1 MFTFAQSSTGGEM
14 QVRKMDPA
22 AQNEDEKDT
31 HLQLPGPILT
41 FDDVRYVVN
50 VATTSYLRRKK
61 KEILHGV
68 SGIIKPGLNAILGPT
83 GSGKT
88 SLLDVLASRK
98 DPKGFRSG
106 KVLLNGQLLA
116 ANFNLQSAYVVQ
128 DDILRGTLT
137 VRENLE
143 FSANLRLSRKDHTAE
158 QKKQKVDEIIEEL
171 GLQDCI
177 DIKIGTDL
185 MRGISG
191 GERKR
196 CSIGMELITSPSLI
210 FLDEPTT
217 GLDTHM
223 ATSVIR
229 TLHKLSRNGRSIV
242 FSIHQPCYSI
252 CKMFDYITLMSKGEI
267 VYQGPG
273 GEITNYFKDLGY
285 ECDPYNDHAQFFLDV
300 INGAVLSSH
309 GNSSPEAIT
318 SHVILDPNENKNLLA
333 HQFRQSALYQQINK
347 EVKNLSVPDNSR
359 DSVSIKYSYP
369 TPFWYQLYILSG
381 CTLKNLWR
389 NPQVSLVQV
398 SIMLFFGILNGLIYY
413 NIPNTMPEALQNRI
427 GAFFFIIINQMFGNL
442 SAVEIFIQEKVLFI
456 HENASG
462 YYRTSAYFLSKVL
475 VDLIPN
481 RIIPILI
488 FSSITYFLMGLKLD
502 IGSFFLFY
510 MTLSLTSLSAVSMAF
525 LVSASVST
533 FATANALIALPYVVM
548 MVFGGFLVNLNKM
561 LHWLS
566 WLKWMS
572 IVAYGL
578 KALIINELKGQIF
591 YTNSTIIPGEVY
603 MIEQGIDYSVW
614 GFWQNQLALFCLMI
628 IFLLLSFIQLLRI
641 DKWK

>member
-1 MFTFAQSSTGGEM
+1 
-14 QVRKMDPA
+14 MDPA
-22 AQNEDEKDT
+22 AQSEDGKET
-31 HLQLPGPILT
+31 RLQLHGPILT

-50 VATTSYLRRKK
+50 VATTSYLRRTK
-61 KEILHGV
+61 KEILRGV

-106 KVLLNGQLLA
+106 KVLLNGQVLA

-128 DDILRGTLT
+128 DDILRRTLT

-143 FSANLRLSRKDHTAE
+143 FSANLRLSSKDHTVE
-158 QKKQKVDEIIEEL
+158 QKKQKVNQIIEEL

-177 DIKIGTDL
+177 NTKIGTDL
-185 MRGISG
+185 SRGISG

-217 GLDTHM
+217 GLDAHM

-229 TLHKLSRNGRSIV
+229 TLHKMSRNGRSIV

-273 GEITNYFKDLGY
+273 GETTGYFNDLGY
-285 ECDPYNDHAQFFLDV
+285 ECDPRNDPAQFFMDV
-300 INGAVLSSH
+300 INGVVLSRH
-309 GNSSPEAIT
+309 ENSSPEEAIT
-318 SHVILDPNENKNLLA
+318 SHSVPDPSENTNLFA
-333 HQFRQSALYQQINK
+333 HHFRQSALYHQINM
-347 EVKNLSVPDNSR
+347 EVKNLSATDNSR
-359 DSVSIKYSYP
+359 DSVRVKYTYP

-389 NPQVSLVQV
+389 NPQTLVVQV
-398 SIMLFFGILNGLIYY
+398 FMMLLFGILNGLIYY
-413 NIPNTMPEALQNRI
+413 NIPHTLPEALQNRI
-427 GAFFFIIINQMFGNL
+427 GAFFFIIINQIFGNL
-442 SAVEIFIQEKVLFI
+442 SAVEIFIQEKALFI

-462 YYRTSAYFLSKVL
+462 YYRTSAYFLSKVA

-481 RIIPILI
+481 RIVPILI
-488 FSSITYFLMGLKLD
+488 FSLISYYLMGLKQD

-510 MTLSLTSLSAVSMAF
+510 MTLGLSSLSAVSLAF

-533 FATANALIALPYVVM
+533 FATANALIAIPYVFM

-561 LHWLS
+561 LQWMA
-566 WLKWMS
+566 WLKWIS
-572 IVAYGL
+572 IFRYGFN
-578 KALIINELKGQIF
+578 ALLINELKGQIF
-591 YTNSTIIPGEVY
+591 YANSTAVPGEIY

-614 GFWQNQLALFCLMI
+614 GFWQNQLALLCLMI
-628 IFLLLSFIQLLRI
+628 IFFLLAFIQLLTI